1 MSVEVDVVDTARG
14 LDARF
19 RLESGRL
26 LALVGPNGAGKSSLL
41 AAISGIFRP
50 GAGHIRLDGRS
61 LFSGGST
68 PTSLPPQH
76 RGVALLGQDPLLFP
90 HLTVRDNVA
99 FAPRSSGLSR
109 SASRVAA
116 DAWLDIT
123 EAAHLRD
130 LRPHELSGGQAQ
142 RVSIARALAAEP
154 RLLLLDEPFSAT
166 DVAAV
171 PALRVT
177 LARVL
182 HARTAILVSHA
193 LGDIVALADDVVSLE
208 SGRVVDEGTLAEV
221 LTAPRSPF
229 LRTLASSALLLGTR
243 TGNGIRLD
251 DGSELAGIA
260 PQEIP
265 PGDRAFARFGPG
277 GLTVYPDHAAI
288 RTEDVCAP

>member
-41 AAISGIFRP
+41 AAISGILRP
-50 GAGHIRLDGRS
+50 GAGHVRLDSRD
-61 LFSGGST
+61 LFASGPS
-68 PTSLPPQH
+68 PVWLPPQC

-90 HLTVRDNVA
+90 HLTVLDNVA

-171 PALRVT
+171 PSLRAT

-182 HARTAILVSHA
+182 RGRTAILVSHT
-193 LGDIVALADDVVSLE
+193 LGDIVALADDIICLE
-208 SGRVVDEGTLAEV
+208 AGRVVDAGPAADV
-221 LTAPRSPF
+221 LRAPRSSF

-251 DGSELAGIA
+251 DGSELAGSA

-265 PGDRAFARFGPG
+265 PGDRVFARFGAR
-277 GLTVYPDHAAI
+277 GLTVYPDHAAVAA
-288 RTEDVCAP
+288 EDVCAP